1 MSAHLPFGARSL
13 GAVLAV
19 VVSIGGNAPVTGQ
32 VILPPGPIDVIH
44 AGALVLGANEGA
56 RLWAARLDFA
66 PGSHPPSR
74 VRLFFQD
81 SEGATVDAAD
91 RMLPQLRKA
100 QLSIFG
106 VEHEGVTLQTRVDV
120 YPAVAG
126 GPVEVRA
133 VVEIYDTITGATKRW
148 LCPSGVAL
156 SNEAPPPGTESP
168 ANLGRFFS
176 DVFDLGPRDEARVH
190 LVRRAGR
197 RSDTRT
203 PLPARV
209 HVRVVGVEGTVLA
222 SESRLLR
229 PGGSATVRLPGTTL
243 VSRLVQAQAEV
254 HAFDT
259 RAGCEPEYVATVEI
273 DRLLSLIT
281 PPVCTTDNFGK
292 IQEIQ

>member
-126 GPVEVRA
+126 GPVEYA
-133 VVEIYDTITGATKRW
+133 RW
-148 LCPSGVAL
+148 WRSTTRSRERPS
-156 SNEAPPPGTESP
+156 
-168 ANLGRFFS
+168 
-176 DVFDLGPRDEARVH
+176 D
-190 LVRRAGR
+190 
-197 RSDTRT
+197 
-203 PLPARV
+203 
-209 HVRVVGVEGTVLA
+209 
-222 SESRLLR
+222 
-229 PGGSATVRLPGTTL
+229 GSV
-243 VSRLVQAQAEV
+243 
-254 HAFDT
+254 
-259 RAGCEPEYVATVEI
+259 
-273 DRLLSLIT
+273 
-281 PPVCTTDNFGK
+281 PPVWR
-292 IQEIQ
+292 